1 MEPWGYPNN
10 CYSHLMT
17 CVLARYHLEAESGE
31 SGLALA
37 LLSITHSTVS
47 TSQPSILDSGDN
59 YYFYRAGGGGGFFGD
74 FHFSKTEGTQQ
85 TEIFQILSLN
95 NSSLHQYVATTLI
108 TIITHDIRDEQVVIV
123 LLRRQIIDA

>member
-1 MEPWGYPNN
+1 M
-10 CYSHLMT
+10 
-17 CVLARYHLEAESGE
+17 
-31 SGLALA
+31 
-37 LLSITHSTVS
+37 
-47 TSQPSILDSGDN
+47 
-59 YYFYRAGGGGGFFGD
+59 GD

-85 TEIFQILSLN
+85 TEIFQILRLN